1 MSNQVWDGT
10 GKVSWPAFAGRLG
23 DMLTDK
29 TGDLES
35 GYRESFRV
43 FSKTASGCIPME
55 EIKFVLSQVAP
66 EEVSQQS
73 GPTTLSLTS
82 GSDSGGGGDC
92 VRAGQE
98 RGRKYQLHR
107 V

>member
-66 EEVSQQS
+66 EW
-73 GPTTLSLTS
+73 
-82 GSDSGGGGDC
+82 
-92 VRAGQE
+92 
-98 RGRKYQLHR
+98 
-107 V
+107 

>member
-23 DMLTDK
+23 SMLTDK
-29 TGDLES
+29 AGDLES
-35 GYRESFRV
+35 GYRETFRV

-66 EEVSQQS
+66 QEVSQQS
-73 GPTTLSLTS
+73 GLFLSLTS
-82 GSDSGGGGDC
+82 GSESGGGADC

-98 RGRKYQLHR
+98 RGRKHQLHR